1 MVEKQA
7 DGESKWPLLPSAP
20 CCNKCVSTAAG
31 FSPQD
36 EQTVIAHYLS
46 VFQQCSPE
54 GGVDFVPLLIGAGT
68 GVGNRALIG
77 TAEGDLPA
85 ADAAWIKYVAISR
98 YQTYR

>member
-36 EQTVIAHYLS
+36 EQTVITHYRS
-46 VFQQCSPE
+46 SSS
-54 GGVDFVPLLIGAGT
+54 A
-68 GVGNRALIG
+68 RRR
-77 TAEGDLPA
+77 
-85 ADAAWIKYVAISR
+85 VAS
-98 YQTYR
+98 TLFPS